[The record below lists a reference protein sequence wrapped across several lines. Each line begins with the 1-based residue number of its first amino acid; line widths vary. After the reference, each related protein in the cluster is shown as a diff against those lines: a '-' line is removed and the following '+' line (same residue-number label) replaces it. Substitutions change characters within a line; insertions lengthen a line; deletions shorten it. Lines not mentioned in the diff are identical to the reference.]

1 LIRADKIQSSL
12 YGGVG
17 FRQSPIL
24 KYAIVDALNLASDSG
39 LFFQDGSGLVTI
51 QNIKET
57 QQAIDISD
65 VDFNTYLKQLQE
77 SCIIEV
83 CRKVTK
89 GQSDFIQDK
98 NVYPYQKSF
107 KNTIDNNGSF
117 VGFMIDPTK
126 NLNILSKVSFIE
138 LCFNE
143 AVTFDIHLFN
153 SNKPNAPIKTKSI
166 TAIANESVV
175 VDLGWFISDEL
186 EYKGGGF
193 YLGYFQDDL
202 GTAKAIKKD
211 YELADWQ
218 VSTRCLYIRPMVLSH
233 TGTVID
239 IESIVDKSDSFGLN
253 LILSTYNDYTEL
265 IIRNKSLF
273 WDSIQLQMAEKILN
287 LIKSS
292 IRSNAVTNSLGINLD
307 DINFELYGNVKHE
320 VDGVI
325 TGLNASIK
333 DVNKTLFRKSS
344 ISKSTLR

>member
-1 LIRADKIQSSL
+1 M

-17 FRQSPIL
+17 FYQSPIP
-24 KYAIVDALNLASDSG
+24 KYAIVDADNLASDSG
-39 LFFQDGSGLVTI
+39 SFFQDGSGLVTI

-117 VGFMIDPTK
+117 VGFMIDPVK
-126 NLNILSKVSFIE
+126 NLNILSKVSFVE

-143 AVTFDIHLFN
+143 DVTFDIHLFN
-153 SNKPNAPIKTKSI
+153 SNKPNAPIKTKSV
-166 TAIANESVV
+166 TSIANESVV

-186 EYKGGGF
+186 EYKGGSF

-218 VSTRCLYIRPMVLSH
+218 VSTRCLYIRPMALSH

-239 IESIVDKSDSFGLN
+239 VESIIDKSDSFGLN

-292 IRSNAVTNSLGINLD
+292 IRSNAVTNSLNIDLN
-307 DINFELYGNVKHE
+307 DINFELYGSVKNDIE
-320 VDGVI
+320 
-325 TGLNASIK
+325 GLISVLK
-333 DVNKTLFRKSS
+333 RTTDDVRNMLFRKSL